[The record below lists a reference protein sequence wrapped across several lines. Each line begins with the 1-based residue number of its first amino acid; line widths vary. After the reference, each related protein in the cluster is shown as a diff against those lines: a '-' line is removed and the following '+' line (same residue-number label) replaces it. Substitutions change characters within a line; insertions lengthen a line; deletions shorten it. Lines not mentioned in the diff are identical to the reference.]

1 MELDLSVDAFEHRM
15 ATTKSKE
22 TARVYAR
29 AARKM
34 LRFLGEDPPEGYVS
48 LTDMP
53 ANLLEDFV
61 GWLVHTEGMR
71 ATTVRLMLI
80 GAQQYIR
87 FRRRQGETLVDF
99 HDPDVPKAE
108 HNPPRVLT
116 VSEHREVLDAML
128 DVPEPSGTALT
139 VMALTGMRS
148 QEVVKL
154 ELAGIELVPDPD
166 DPGLRWVVFN
176 VLGKGRKKR
185 KVPLLLEGRDQLIE
199 YLGEWRAR
207 RADPKWLFPSKNK
220 RPLTTRALRLHVE
233 AIRDMTGITD
243 FSSHVLRHTYATR
256 LDEMGVSEFL
266 VMQLLGHEAPR
277 AGSGIARVTA
287 RHYVQHDMDSLLR
300 RLRSVRFIDDQ
311 PEEAA

>member
-1 MELDLSVDAFEHRM
+1 VELDLSIDAFERRM
-15 ATTKSKE
+15 TTTKSRE

-29 AARKM
+29 AARKLM
-34 LRFLGEDPPEGYVS
+34 RFLGEDPPEGYVS

-53 ANLLEDFV
+53 PNMLEDFV

-80 GAQQYIR
+80 GAQQYVR

-116 VSEHREVLDAML
+116 VSEHREVLDAFL

-154 ELAGIELVPDPD
+154 ELGSIELVTDPD
-166 DPGLRWVVFN
+166 FEDLRWVAFD
-176 VLGKGRKKR
+176 VLGKGRKRR
-185 KVPLLLEGRDQLIE
+185 KVPMLLEGRDQLID

-207 RADPKWLFPSKNK
+207 HADPKWLFPSKNK
-220 RPLTTRALRLHVE
+220 KPMTTRSLRLHIE
-233 AIRDMTGITD
+233 AVRDMTGISD
-243 FSSHVLRHTYATR
+243 FTSHVLRHTYATR
-256 LDEMGVSEFL
+256 LDELGVSEFL

-287 RHYVQHDMDSLLR
+287 RHYVQHDMANVLR
-300 RLRSVRFIDDQ
+300 RLRSVRFIDE